1 MTSRRRRHDADG
13 RGIARRARA
22 SGDGFSAMGRRHD
35 VVRDVIARG
44 AKALGAS
51 TSATV
56 KTGVDRATT
65 RSTGGVMPTSRRMKT
80 SDAKRSVHA
89 RRGVRGDAK
98 PVNGALRAPGRE
110 TARAKASPAAAT
122 TVKSIDYGLAGTVET
137 GVYPV
142 KPLTNKV
149 YENADGMRVND
160 GRYTNFQNDI
170 KSIIPE
176 ERIYTDPVKTFAYGT
191 DASFYR
197 LLPQAVVKIHN
208 ETEVKKILPVAAE
221 NETPVT
227 FRAAGT
233 SLSGQAVSDSILLKL
248 SHTGQ
253 NFRKYEIKGDGSEI
267 TVEPGL
273 ILGEVNRLL
282 QAHKIKGGHDV
293 QYKMGPDP
301 SSIDSCMIG
310 GVVANNSSG
319 MCCGVS
325 QNTYHTLKDMRI
337 VFVDGT
343 VLDTS
348 DQASRESFM
357 RTHKP
362 LVEGVQALARRVQ
375 ADEELTALIKKK
387 FAIKCT
393 TGYSINALVDHPVD
407 DPIEII
413 KRLMI
418 GSEGTLGFVSQAT
431 YKTVVDHP
439 HKASAFIVFQ
449 DVEDACKAAAVL
461 RRETDVDA
469 VELFDRASLTQCEGH
484 EKIMNL
490 VPTIKEAPKYGA
502 ALLIECRGA
511 TDEELNKGI
520 SAVEKSIDNAGV
532 RFLHPRS
539 EKYPFSKEEDVYK
552 VYWDVRKGLIPM
564 VGSSREAGTSVLIED
579 VACEVDKLGNM
590 TKDLIAMFE
599 KFGYDDAS
607 CMGHAL
613 EGNLHLVFSQG
624 FRTDE
629 EVKMYSAMMQEM
641 CEIVAVKYQGSLKA
655 EHGTGRNVAPFVE
668 MEWGTKAYDIM
679 WELKELFDPNYVLN
693 PGVILNRDPH
703 VHEKNL
709 KPKPVADP
717 IVDMCMECGFCESNC
732 PTRDVSLTPRQR
744 ITVYREISRLQAIEP
759 NTRTKED
766 QSRLDE
772 FLDIFAYAGNST
784 CAADGMCEVKCPVGI
799 NTGEL
804 VKSIRNREMETA
816 RSAKSMA
823 GMVARNFGA
832 ATSVVPPLL
841 NTVSMAHGILG
852 EGVLKGVSKMLNKA
866 SGAMIPVW
874 NPYMPTGA
882 PKLPAP
888 LPARADAAPSKG
900 IPRKVVY
907 LPSCVTRMM
916 GPVKGEEA
924 NGGVAD
930 AMMSILDKAKYEVVY
945 PEGLNSQC
953 CGMIFNSRGLKDQSL
968 AKGYDLEQ
976 ALLKASEGGKY
987 PIIVDTSPCLAQ
999 IKEQLESPELRF
1011 ALYEPSEFIANH
1023 LVDKLEWK
1031 KVKKHIAVH
1040 VPCSSKKM
1048 GVEQT
1053 FMKLATKCADEVSG
1067 SGIPCCGMAG
1077 DRGMRYPEITDS
1089 ALGYMNLPKGCTDGY
1104 STSRTCEVNLSNH
1117 ADGVPFRGLVYLVD
1131 EATSP
1136 KK

>member
-759 NTRTKED
+759 NARTKED

>member
-1 MTSRRRRHDADG
+1 M
-13 RGIARRARA
+13 RRAVSTAVSRA
-22 SGDGFSAMGRRHD
+22 T
-35 VVRDVIARG
+35 VVETTASTT
-44 AKALGAS
+44 ASTATAS
-51 TSATV
+51 TSSATRGAL
-56 KTGVDRATT
+56 KHHGARPTT
-65 RSTGGVMPTSRRMKT
+65 TTTTTIGAASRRWYRG
-80 SDAKRSVHA
+80 SA
-89 RRGVRGDAK
+89 RRGVRDGLFPA
-98 PVNGALRAPGRE
+98 GSQSSQ
-110 TARAKASPAAAT
+110 RAKVARTAGAGAQASLAAQAQAQTQT
-122 TVKSIDYGLAGTVET
+122 TTNAPSAHGGT
-137 GVYPV
+137 VYPV
-142 KPLTNKV
+142 APTKSKI
-149 YENADGMRVND
+149 YKNADGMRVDD
-160 GRYTNFQNDI
+160 GRYTQFKDDI
-170 KSIIPE
+170 KSIVPE

-208 ETEVKKILPVAAE
+208 ETEVKKILPVASK

-248 SHTGQ
+248 SHTGK
-253 NFRKYEIKGDGSEI
+253 NFRNYEIKGDGSEI

-282 QAHKIKGGHDV
+282 QAHKAKGGYDV

-319 MCCGVS
+319 MCCGVK

-343 VLDTS
+343 VLDTA
-348 DQASRESFM
+348 DKGSRESFM
-357 RTHKP
+357 RTHKHIID
-362 LVEGVQALARRVQ
+362 GVQDLARRVQ
-375 ADEELTALIKKK
+375 SDKELVALINKK

-393 TGYSINALVDHPVD
+393 TGYSINALVDFDVN

-431 YKTVVDHP
+431 YNTVVDHP
-439 HKASAFIVFQ
+439 HKASAFIVFK
-449 DVEDACKAAAVL
+449 DVEDACRAAAAL
-461 RRETDVDA
+461 RRETTVDA
-469 VELFDRASLTQCEGH
+469 VELFDRASLTQCEDH
-484 EKIMNL
+484 EKIMSL

-511 TDEELNKGI
+511 TDDELNKSI
-520 SAVEKSIDNAGV
+520 SAVETSLDGAKLN
-532 RFLHPRS
+532 FLHPRATT
-539 EKYPFSKEEDVYK
+539 YPFKKEEDVYK

-579 VACEVDKLGNM
+579 VACEVDKLGAM

-599 KFGYDDAS
+599 RFGYDDAS

-629 EVKMYSAMMQEM
+629 EVQMYAAMMKEM
-641 CEIVAVKYQGSLKA
+641 CEIVAEKYQGSLKA

-693 PGVILNRDPH
+693 PGVILNRDPD
-703 VHEKNL
+703 VHQKFL

-744 ITVYREISRLQAIEP
+744 ITVYREISRLQAIEEGV
-759 NTRTKED
+759 RTKED
-766 QSRLDE
+766 QDRLNE

-804 VKSIRNREMETA
+804 VKSIRKREMDSA
-816 RSAKSMA
+816 RASKSLA
-823 GMVARNFGA
+823 GMVGRNFGA
-832 ATSVVPPLL
+832 ATSMVPPLL

-852 EGVLKGVSKMLNKA
+852 EGVLKGVSKMLNSA
-866 SGAMIPVW
+866 TGNMIPVW

-888 LPARADAAPSKG
+888 LPARADAEPSKG

-916 GPVKGEEA
+916 GPVKGEEDK
-924 NGGVAD
+924 GGVAD

-968 AKGYDLEQ
+968 TKGYDLEQ

-999 IKEQLESPELRF
+999 IKEQLESQELRF

-1048 GVEQT
+1048 GVENT
-1053 FMKLATKCADEVSG
+1053 FMKLAGKCAEEVSG

-1077 DRGMRYPEITDS
+1077 DRGMRFPEITDS
-1089 ALGYMNLPKGCTDGY
+1089 ALGYMNLPEGCTDGY

-1136 KK
+1136 KN